1 MNPKYFTALPVA
13 LTMLLWAS
21 LNQFTMVTLAQIP
34 GQLAE
39 DFVAGSVPSSADIA
53 RLEAAVTAR
62 PDDFRLTRKLAK
74 AYFFQYYGEGRAD
87 AFPKAEKALERALVL
102 RKDDPETL
110 AYLGSLY
117 AVRAERAGKRNA
129 AQQKADFDRAFA
141 LLRQAE
147 QLAPRDGAVLS
158 ITSGSYVML
167 PESYGMT
174 SHVVEML
181 EGMRRG
187 MGPQFKRF
195 SHHGQQ
201 RLLLTLG
208 QAYARTG
215 QPAKARARFD
225 EALQVNGESVEA
237 ALIKTELSKLPKVP
251 SGSAEAQAQLWEA
264 AQTGNLANAQG
275 ALKAGA
281 DLNTLDTRANQNGR
295 TALNYAAEKN
305 HAAMIQ
311 WLVEHGAK
319 VNRANNTGFTPLH
332 HAAESGSLAAAEML
346 LKLGADLKATNR
358 RGATP
363 LAVAKRW
370 GKTEVANLL
379 EKAGGV

>member
-1 MNPKYFTALPVA
+1 MMNRKRSLAALFVIA
-13 LTMLLWAS
+13 LLFWVS
-21 LNQFTMVTLAQIP
+21 LSQSAGAQIP

-39 DFVAGSVPSSADIA
+39 DFVAGSVPSAA
-53 RLEAAVTAR
+53 EVAKLETAVAAR

-74 AYFFQYYGEGRAD
+74 AYFFQYFGEGRAA
-87 AFPKAEKALERALVL
+87 AFPKAEKTLERTLALQ
-102 RKDDPETL
+102 KDDPETL

-117 AVRAERAGKRNA
+117 AVRAERAGKQNA

-141 LLRQAE
+141 LLKQAE

-167 PESYGMT
+167 PESYGAA
-174 SHVVEML
+174 SHVVELL

-187 MGPQFKRF
+187 MGPLFKRF

-208 QAYARTG
+208 QAYAKTG
-215 QPAKARARFD
+215 QPSKARAAFD
-225 EALQVNGESVEA
+225 EALQVNTESVEA
-237 ALIKTELSKLPKVP
+237 ALIKAELSKLPKV
-251 SGSAEAQAQLWEA
+251 SAGSPEAQAQLWEA
-264 AQTGNLANAQG
+264 AQTGNLANAQA

-281 DLNTLDTRANQNGR
+281 DLNALDTRTNQNGR

-305 HAAMIQ
+305 QAALIQ
-311 WLVEHGAK
+311 WLVEHGAE

-332 HAAESGSLAAAEML
+332 HAAEAGSLAAAEML
-346 LKLGADLKATNR
+346 LKLGANVKATTQ

-363 LAVAKRW
+363 LMIAGAR
-370 GKTEVANLL
+370 GKTDVAAML
-379 EKAGGV
+379 EKAGGK